1 MPTLYNYAVQVDTEV
16 EVDIELE
23 LQEIA
28 DMVEDEMGDFIA
40 AYASCADIFDGIKQ
54 ADYIT
59 DILERLIG
67 SMTGEEFGEELQL
80 FCGNHPTK
88 GADIMQQL
96 GTWME
101 TNKPEPEPKP
111 EPKPEPITLTNEEL
125 ATLNSARRAVSAV
138 SSLTMVEAIIQRNY
152 APGNPWL
159 DTLNKLDELI
169 AKLDTTKKEA

>member
-23 LQEIA
+23 LEEIA
-28 DMVEDEMGDFIA
+28 NMVEDEMGDFIA

-96 GTWME
+96 STWME
-101 TNKPEPEPKP
+101 TNKPEP

-125 ATLNSARRAVSAV
+125 ATLESARRAVSAV
-138 SSLTMVEAIIQRNY
+138 SSLTLVEAIIQRNY

-159 DTLNKLDELI
+159 ETLNNLDALL
-169 AKLDTTKKEA
+169 AKLDPTKKDA

>member
-23 LQEIA
+23 LEEIA
-28 DMVEDEMGDFIA
+28 NMVEDEMGDFIA

-96 GTWME
+96 STWME
-101 TNKPEPEPKP
+101 TNKPEP

-125 ATLNSARRAVSAV
+125 ATLESARRAVSAV

-159 DTLNKLDELI
+159 ETLNNLDALL
-169 AKLDTTKKEA
+169 AKLDPTKKDA